1 MAIIF
6 IFSTSNQFFHD
17 NFLVFWK
24 FIVQKKRGKKISQ
37 LLENPTPTPVAF
49 FPHKKGGNSCDIG
62 TIGIISLNTR
72 FTALDGTG
80 NIVDFQLTAVP
91 PLVLSRFWIFKW
103 LVSQLKRPTNLKKK
117 PRSLP
122 VYIGNTVACFH
133 SKKENKIY
141 VLFRSFDNKDL
152 SEILK
157 ESKPLNFL
165 MWFDDR

>member
-1 MAIIF
+1 MNVFQGFKSLIILKLNRL
-6 IFSTSNQFFHD
+6 S
-17 NFLVFWK
+17 
-24 FIVQKKRGKKISQ
+24 GKKVNTMHLGDIREEIYFFGIFGVNTLDYLAKKSQ
-37 LLENPTPTPVAF
+37 
-49 FPHKKGGNSCDIG
+49 
-62 TIGIISLNTR
+62 NTR